1 VRLQPAYVVDVAR
14 AIAQAALDPARHAGH
29 TYELGGPQ
37 VLTMRALN
45 AWLVEATGRSRPIVA
60 VPDCVAA
67 LMARYGGW
75 APGAPMTWDQWLML
89 KTDNVARADAEGFAA
104 FGIAPAPLAAV
115 APSWLVRYR
124 RGGRFALPAS

>member
-1 VRLQPAYVVDVAR
+1 
-14 AIAQAALDPARHAGH
+14 
-29 TYELGGPQ
+29 
-37 VLTMRALN
+37 MRALN
-45 AWLVEATGRSRPIVA
+45 TWLVEATGRSRPVVA

-104 FGIAPAPLAAV
+104 FEIAPAPLAAV